1 MATFVYACLNCGLA
15 LDGNSSLTKCP
26 MCGGRHISIG
36 VDADSSGDNPFANP
50 IRGDFEKALENG
62 RLSYARSLLPQLIK
76 LGNQGPEQMFN
87 QLLLAYSAEYMR
99 NNEKSL
105 KEALRQKDIT
115 RIGTLIE
122 CFKEH
127 DCDVATYEQRYLSL
141 CCSALSAIT
150 GFVANPSQDGR
161 AVINLS
167 WDSVL
172 QGAHETYVVV
182 RKIGVSSP
190 KNTNDGEVVF
200 SGISTAYS
208 DEDIVWGRAYSY
220 AIFPCFRGVPNTTI
234 RKFAKVRGVI
244 CYGHIVEFNA
254 TGSGIESCAVVK
266 LDWTMPTYDSSIN
279 LSLVLERVH
288 GNERKKINVALNQGH
303 YVDEDVKVGEL
314 YRYELLLTVEGKNMA
329 PVVRE
334 VTVTKLPDLPKVEA
348 SCYYQDGQ
356 YRIHV
361 EWPDDVSEICLSAHG
376 EHQSRYTKADF
387 NARNI
392 TLPYDVSL
400 RPITVQAI
408 QEFWQGNL
416 IYGPSEDVK
425 FVDSQRTLFVSIE
438 CAKTGIRAVLS
449 IWQGK
454 EWGIRVS
461 CADENGESAP
471 IPSLKVTVINQ
482 NDWVNRAFTISA
494 GTIRANEFF
503 KFPSEWGVKRGA
515 TIDVSISDG
524 SGHAYIKYL
533 TSQVIS

>member
-1 MATFVYACLNCGLA
+1 
-15 LDGNSSLTKCP
+15 
-26 MCGGRHISIG
+26 
-36 VDADSSGDNPFANP
+36 
-50 IRGDFEKALENG
+50 
-62 RLSYARSLLPQLIK
+62 
-76 LGNQGPEQMFN
+76 MFN
-87 QLLLAYSAEYMR
+87 RLLSAYSAEYMR

-127 DCDVATYEQRYLSL
+127 DCDVVAYEQRYFSL
-141 CCSALSAIT
+141 CCSSLPSVT
-150 GFVANPSQDGR
+150 GFVANSSPDGR

-172 QGAHETYVVV
+172 QGVQETYIVV
-182 RKIGVSSP
+182 RKLGTSSP

-208 DEDIVWGRAYSY
+208 DENVILGRAYSY

-244 CYGHIVEFNA
+244 CYGRVVEFNA

-266 LDWTMPTYDSSIN
+266 LDWTMPTYDSSID
-279 LSLVLERVH
+279 LSLGLERVH
-288 GNERKKINVALNQGH
+288 ENERKKINVAYNQGH

-314 YRYELLLTVEGKNMA
+314 YRYELLLTVEGKNLA

-334 VTVTKLPDLPKVEA
+334 VTVAKLPDLPKVEA

-361 EWPDDVSEICLSAHG
+361 EWPDDVSEICLSAPG

-387 NARNI
+387 NSRNI

-400 RPITVQAI
+400 RPITIQAI
-408 QEFWQGNL
+408 REFWQGNL
-416 IYGPSEDVK
+416 IYGPSEEVK
-425 FVDSQRTLFVSIE
+425 FVDSQRTLFVSIG

-449 IWQGK
+449 VWQGK

-482 NDWVNRAFTISA
+482 DDWVNRTFTISA

-503 KFPSEWGVKRGA
+503 KFPSEWGVKRGS